1 MSTSSSSYANY
12 LPNELLLEILA
23 YFASW
28 GEIERQTALARFS
41 AVNRQWYDI
50 AVQPLYESPYL
61 SGSAYDLF
69 VRTICPSVLARIKP
83 TALSSLVK
91 SLDLSHIVHQGA
103 KSTTARLLGR
113 TRLSLEVFVAPQ
125 ASFAINCWAS
135 LSKCTRLRVL
145 DLSLVSE
152 CISFQSLNQ
161 TIRQLGDLREL
172 YLPRCSSRYEPSA
185 TPGGPSI
192 RWPPN
197 LEHLALSGS
206 VSGQFLWDML
216 RQPANFPP
224 TFSSLS
230 IHHSPGLD
238 QQGIRPL
245 LDSLSASLTVVE
257 LRDLPAVKQGRL
269 NSVLDWLPNLVS
281 LTIALDYIDSRFGNM
296 PPDFSPARW
305 QEAKPL
311 YRLTLLACGRTG
323 DPSRS
328 FTMTDLFTL
337 IDERYLGRL
346 RYLNI
351 GHSTEWQ
358 IEDEVLGA
366 LESSVYEQDKESWL
380 GRRWHYEDVDFTDTR
395 GLEYEQWITDT
406 RLGRKMR
413 PWFRLLKN
421 R

>member
-1 MSTSSSSYANY
+1 MPASITSYANY
-12 LPNELLLEILA
+12 LPSELLLEILA
-23 YFASW
+23 HFETL
-28 GEIERQTALARFS
+28 GKLERQTTLARFS
-41 AVNRQWYDI
+41 AVNRQWYDV

-61 SGSAYDLF
+61 SGSAYELF

-83 TALSSLVK
+83 TALASLVK

-113 TRLSLEVFVAPQ
+113 TRASLEVFVAPQ

-172 YLPRCSSRYEPSA
+172 YLPRCSSRYEPPA

-192 RWPPN
+192 RWPPK

-216 RQPANFPP
+216 RQPDNFPP
-224 TFSSLS
+224 TFSSLG
-230 IHHSPGLD
+230 IYHSPGLD

-245 LDSLSASLTVVE
+245 LNSLAASLTVVE

-269 NSVLDWLPNLVS
+269 NGVLDWLPNLVS

-311 YRLTLLACGRTG
+311 YSLTLVACGRTG

-328 FTMTDLFTL
+328 FTMTDLFTM
-337 IDERYLGRL
+337 IDERFLGRL
-346 RYLNI
+346 RYLSI
-351 GHSTEWQ
+351 GWSTEWQ
-358 IEDEVLGA
+358 SEDEVLGA
-366 LESSVYEQDKESWL
+366 LDSSIDDLDKENWL
-380 GRRWHYEDVDFTDTR
+380 ERRWHYQDLDFTDTR
-395 GLEYEQWITDT
+395 DMEYEQWRTNT
-406 RLGRKMR
+406 AMGRRMR
-413 PWFRLLKN
+413 PRFRLLKN

>member
-1 MSTSSSSYANY
+1 M
-12 LPNELLLEILA
+12 
-23 YFASW
+23 
-28 GEIERQTALARFS
+28 
-41 AVNRQWYDI
+41 
-50 AVQPLYESPYL
+50 
-61 SGSAYDLF
+61 
-69 VRTICPSVLARIKP
+69 
-83 TALSSLVK
+83 
-91 SLDLSHIVHQGA
+91 
-103 KSTTARLLGR
+103 
-113 TRLSLEVFVAPQ
+113 
-125 ASFAINCWAS
+125 
-135 LSKCTRLRVL
+135 
-145 DLSLVSE
+145 
-152 CISFQSLNQ
+152 
-161 TIRQLGDLREL
+161 
-172 YLPRCSSRYEPSA
+172 
-185 TPGGPSI
+185 
-192 RWPPN
+192 
-197 LEHLALSGS
+197 
-206 VSGQFLWDML
+206 
-216 RQPANFPP
+216 
-224 TFSSLS
+224 
-230 IHHSPGLD
+230 
-238 QQGIRPL
+238 
-245 LDSLSASLTVVE
+245 SASLTVVE

-323 DPSRS
+323 DPSRN

-380 GRRWHYEDVDFTDTR
+380 ECRWHYKDVDFTDTR
-395 GLEYEQWITDT
+395 DLEYEQWITDT